1 MVWHA
6 DILSITLFWIELETN
21 NLLLNFPMKMAL
33 GEYTEFKVPIY
44 FNYLRRIPQP
54 FPVKLQ
60 KCSVHSTHP
69 DDDDDDEK
77 SGDVSFSSSSSSG

>member
-1 MVWHA
+1 
-6 DILSITLFWIELETN
+6 
-21 NLLLNFPMKMAL
+21 MAL

-44 FNYLRRIPQP
+44 FSYLRRIPQP

-69 DDDDDDEK
+69 DDDDDKK
-77 SGDVSFSSSSSSG
+77 SGDVSWTTRSHLTFHHHHQGELI